1 VVAGKRRLLAC
12 KKLGWKNIPVTI
24 IDIAKIV
31 RGEHAENVQRKDFTL
46 TEAVAIMREIE
57 PEEKAAAKKRQGRP
71 GAARSG
77 NLPEREKGQARDKA
91 AKAMGRKARTLAK
104 AAAIVEAAE
113 ADPEKF
119 GKLAEDMDRTGRVM
133 GPITAASPSIM
144 KLRALRRT
152 APENKS
158 NAVQLRR
165 LLCHNTANSMLRPV
179 LGPIATPLG
188 SSKGEIPSSCI
199 SAMRL
204 VGQRNQQRSRP
215 SVRLIPSTRGYG
227 ATGHASRAALRLP
240 ERCSDHA
247 VARCGSLWAHRCQ
260 GRRRAFDNAAYR
272 SRLGTGTAVR
282 CG

>member
-31 RGEHAENVQRKDFTL
+31 RGEHAENVQLKDFTL
-46 TEAVAIMREIE
+46 TEAVAIMGEIE
-57 PEEKAAAKKRQGRP
+57 PEEKAAAKERMRRGGP
-71 GAARSG
+71 GKTG
-77 NLPEREKGQARDKA
+77 GKLPPLSKGKSHDKA
-91 AKAMGRKARTLAK
+91 AKATGRKARTLAK
-104 AAAIVEAAE
+104 AAAIVAAAE
-113 ADPEKF
+113 ADPKKF

-165 LLCHNTANSMLRPV
+165 
-179 LGPIATPLG
+179 
-188 SSKGEIPSSCI
+188 
-199 SAMRL
+199 
-204 VGQRNQQRSRP
+204 
-215 SVRLIPSTRGYG
+215 
-227 ATGHASRAALRLP
+227 
-240 ERCSDHA
+240 
-247 VARCGSLWAHRCQ
+247 
-260 GRRRAFDNAAYR
+260 RRAFDNGAYR

-282 CG
+282 CGSGQGNAALFGSRHQ